1 MNWKLTREASNEPE
15 IDEWS
20 EIRVFRRR
28 SLLDEIYEHQN
39 ERGLADD
46 VQRAGPGRYWVRRHL
61 VRPRCWWGS
70 PAPYMQGSRWQCP
83 VQHGSTATESA
94 TADRAHVDL
103 PFDQRVRA

>member
-28 SLLDEIYEHQN
+28 SLLDEIYEHLN

-46 VQRAGPGRYWVRRHL
+46 VQRAGPDRYWVRGT
-61 VRPRCWWGS
+61 W
-70 PAPYMQGSRWQCP
+70 
-83 VQHGSTATESA
+83 
-94 TADRAHVDL
+94 
-103 PFDQRVRA
+103 